1 MKTGKQLTFYVVR
14 FFLLY
19 STKSNKLSFAVL
31 VLFRNRFLVFQ
42 MNSIKLSLNLF
53 QGNERFNFKEFFCDM
68 IPLITF

>member
-31 VLFRNRFLVFQ
+31 VLFRNRFEFLFFQ
-42 MNSIKLSLNLF
+42 MNSIKLSLNLY
-53 QGNERFNFKEFFCDM
+53 QGNERLNFKEFFV
-68 IPLITF
+68 T